1 MKRARLCINNHSKC
15 IQDPKL
21 TLGIGKACRGR
32 VLLGW
37 LAGLV
42 SFFAGQWIK
51 EIIPGGTILPPK
63 QGCCVSY
70 GSVFRPGFKKYNCL
84 KLDSQIQ

>member
-1 MKRARLCINNHSKC
+1 MKMKRARLCINSHSKC

-37 LAGLV
+37 LIGLV
-42 SFFAGQWIK
+42 SFFSGQLFK
-51 EIIPGGTILPPK
+51 EIIPGGSILPQN
-63 QGCCVSY
+63 QGCCVY
-70 GSVFRPGFKKYNCL
+70 HGQCT
-84 KLDSQIQ
+84 

>member
-1 MKRARLCINNHSKC
+1 MKMKRARLCINSHSKC

-37 LAGLV
+37 LVGLV
-42 SFFAGQWIK
+42 SFFAGQWFK
-51 EIIPGGTILPPK
+51 EIIPGWEHSAPK
-63 QGCCVSY
+63 NRDAVFSM
-70 GSVFRPGFKKYNCL
+70 GSVFTPRF
-84 KLDSQIQ
+84 